1 MSLQLKRVYDPPA
14 AGDGVRVLVDRL
26 WPRGVT
32 KAAAR
37 LDDWVRAVAPSET
50 LCRWFAHDPA
60 KWPEFRRRYAQELKR
75 NDAAV
80 APLAALAAKRRVTL
94 LFGARDTA
102 HNNAVA
108 LRAYL
113 EGSAGG
119 GALRG
124 RSKTS
129 RPSEVRSG

>member
-14 AGDGVRVLVDRL
+14 EGDGVRVLVDRL

-37 LDDWVRAVAPSET
+37 LDDWARAVAPSEA

-60 KWPEFRRRYAQELKR
+60 KWSEFRRRYARELKR
-75 NDAAV
+75 NGAVV
-80 APLAALAAKRRVTL
+80 APLAVLAAKRRVTL

-119 GALRG
+119 VALSARP
-124 RSKTS
+124 KTS
-129 RPSEVRSG
+129 RPSEARSG